1 MSVIAIPCRYILVH
15 PDKYHNCSLLGGAV
29 CQALN
34 YNLTD
39 ITVKMVRKPSARRFN
54 GNPDEGTFE
63 ATVTD
68 YEMEVLS
75 VECPEDEFDLDA
87 QCPAGFTWDQIEA
100 KIAALDELTPERMND
115 MDADRI
121 SALIR
126 KMHETNI
133 MEAEK

>member
-15 PDKYHNCSLLGGAV
+15 PDKYHSCSLLGGV

-39 ITVKMVRKPSARRFN
+39 ITVKLVVKPSERRFT

-63 ATVTD
+63 ATITD
-68 YEMEVLS
+68 YESEVLS
-75 VECPEDEFDLDA
+75 VERPENDFDLDA
-87 QCPAGFTWDQIEA
+87 QCPAGYTWDQVKA
-100 KIAALDELTPERMND
+100 KIDALDELIPEGMND
-115 MDADRI
+115 MDAERI
-121 SALIR
+121 SAMIR
-126 KMHETNI
+126 NMHETNI